1 MIKPTVAGQVKHID
15 LVSNEFVIIT
25 FLKVLFLTK
34 IWANP
39 VSFGLFSSFF
49 VILQFKFKKQSI
61 DVVLGIRTWA
71 AGRQAKTDSLIYGA
85 IFFKVLAD

>member
-71 AGRQAKTDSLIYGA
+71 AGRQAKTDSLIYGGH
-85 IFFKVLAD
+85 IF